1 MSGEFAHDSVMLR
14 DVRVLERAFRD
25 DLTHAPDNLVQ
36 AQQRLL
42 RRRASVPPVTF
53 PEELPIAQH
62 IDEIR
67 RLLEQHRV
75 LIVAGETGSGKT
87 TQLPKLCLAAG
98 YGVRGLIGHTQPR
111 RIAARAVSRRIADEL
126 AVPLGAQVGFAVRFS
141 DQTSPDTL
149 IKVLTDGLLLNEINS
164 DRMLTNYEVLIIDEA
179 HERSLNIDFLLGYVK
194 VLLARRN
201 DLKVIITSA
210 TIDVDAF
217 AQHFSGAPIVQGSG
231 RGFPVEVVYRPSELP
246 DVDQDQQILDAIRD
260 VERKPVHGASDVL
273 VFLAGEREIH
283 EASKLLRRE
292 LRDRY
297 DILPLYARLPV
308 AEQQRIFAS
317 GGRRRI
323 VLATNVA
330 ETSLTVPNI
339 GFVIDPGFAR
349 LSRYSYRSKLQRLPI
364 ERVSQASADQRK
376 GRCGRIA
383 PGVCYR
389 LYAEADYLAQRPYTD
404 PEIRRT
410 NLAAVVLQMR
420 AFGLGHIETFPF
432 LDPPEPR
439 AIRDALTLLTELG
452 AILDDRLTPVG
463 RSMARLP
470 IDPRLGRML
479 VEASKHGALGEL
491 LIVASGLALQDPRE
505 RPLDARAAADAAHQ
519 QFVDKRSDY
528 LGYLN
533 LWNWYE
539 TSRQELSSSAL
550 KRACQERFL
559 SFLRMR
565 EWRDLHRQL
574 VLAVRDLGLRP
585 NAKPA
590 AYEAIHRSIIAGSL
604 SLIGLKD
611 ERGDYLGARG
621 LRFRIFPGSALV
633 SARPKWLVGSEI
645 SETQRVYARCVA
657 TIEPEWAEAAAQHLV
672 KRSYSEPHWD
682 PRRGE
687 TVAYEKVSLF
697 GLPLVEK
704 RRVSFKRI
712 DPAQSRDILIRVGL
726 LSGALATKAEFLQ
739 HNLAL
744 VRDVREQESK
754 QRRRDLLAS
763 DDVLAAF
770 YSERIPAD
778 VGDAKEL
785 EHWRR
790 RAEAREPKLLF
801 MSREDVLQQIGH
813 ESVANEFP
821 SSLTLQDVEFRLR
834 YSFAPGAVDDGV
846 SLQVPLGLLAHV
858 RQEPLDWLVPGLL
871 GAKCEA
877 LIRSLPKTLRRPLA
891 PVPEKIDRLVPAL
904 LRADVYRH
912 GRLERVLGE
921 RIEGFFD
928 AKIPLDAWRFD
939 TIDPHLL
946 MNVQV
951 RDNKGDLVDQDRNVA
966 ALLGRLEARVAERI
980 GAERVRES
988 LEAHQLMKFPNVE
1001 VSQQRVLEDGQGRLI
1016 VYPALADRG
1025 ESVSLVMA
1033 PSVAE
1038 QRRLSRDGYSRMVL
1052 LGDPKTTRFLRNLLK
1067 SERNLGL
1074 QYAPLGDA
1082 DTLADELLRASAW
1095 YAFFDGDALPRND
1108 ADFQTRLTQ
1117 RRAKWPACFE
1127 ALLVHA
1133 KAIMAMRFTVV
1144 RALEEAKSPAYVEA
1158 VRDMSAQVARLV
1170 HADFLDRI
1178 PQRHLGEVPRYLEA
1192 ILHRLEGLQG
1202 RVAKDA
1208 QASAEVAAFETR
1220 LARVVAKLGTRD
1232 DLDDVRFL
1240 IEEYRVALF
1249 AQRLRT
1255 KGKVSAKR
1263 IDAALAPLEEEAGV
1277 R

>member
-1 MSGEFAHDSVMLR
+1 MVR
-14 DVRVLERAFRD
+14 DVRALERALRD
-25 DLTHAPDNLVQ
+25 DPVHAADRLAQ
-36 AQQRLL
+36 AQQRVVN
-42 RRRASVPPVTF
+42 RRASVPPVTF
-53 PEELPIAQH
+53 PEELPITQH
-62 IDEIR
+62 IDELR
-67 RLLEQHRV
+67 RLLERHRV

-111 RIAARAVSRRIADEL
+111 RIAARAVSRRIAEEL
-126 AVPLGAQVGFAVRFS
+126 GVPLGAQVGYAVRFS
-141 DQTSPDTL
+141 DQTSDATL

-164 DRMLTNYEVLIIDEA
+164 DRALSNYEVLIIDEA

-194 VLLARRN
+194 TLLGRRD

-217 AQHFSGAPIVQGSG
+217 ARHFSGAPVVQVSG

-246 DVDQDQQILDAIRD
+246 DTDQDQQILEAIRD
-260 VERKPVHGASDVL
+260 IERKPVYGASDVL

-283 EASKLLRRE
+283 ETSKLLRRE

-308 AEQQRIFAS
+308 SEQQRIFTS

-389 LYAEADYLAQRPYTD
+389 LYAESDFLAQPAYTD

-420 AFGLGHIETFPF
+420 AFGLGDIETFPF

-452 AILDDRLTPVG
+452 AIVDDRLTPVG

-470 IDPRLGRML
+470 IDPRLARML
-479 VEASKHGALGEL
+479 VEAARHGALAEL
-491 LIVASGLALQDPRE
+491 LIITSGLALQDPRE

-519 QFVDKRSDY
+519 RFVDKRSDY
-528 LGYLN
+528 LGYFN
-533 LWNWYE
+533 LWTWYE
-539 TSRQELSSSAL
+539 SSRQELTASAL
-550 KRACQERFL
+550 KRACQQHFL
-559 SFLRMR
+559 SVLRMR

-574 VLAVRDLGLRP
+574 LLAVRDQGLRP
-585 NAKPA
+585 NAEPA
-590 AYEAIHRSIIAGSL
+590 SYEAIHRSIIAGSL
-604 SLIGLKD
+604 SLVGLKD
-611 ERGDYLGARG
+611 ERGDFLGARG
-621 LRFRIFPGSALV
+621 LRFAIFPGSALA
-633 SARPKWLVGSEI
+633 SARPKWLVSSEI

-657 TIEPEWAEAAAQHLV
+657 TIEPEWIEAASPHLV

-687 TVAYEKVSLF
+687 AVAYEKVSLF

-704 RRVSFKRI
+704 RRVGFKRI
-712 DPAQSRDILIRVGL
+712 DPAQSREILIRGGL
-726 LSGALATKAEFLQ
+726 LTGAVTTKAEFLK

-744 VRDVREQESK
+744 VREIRVLEAK
-754 QRRRDLLAS
+754 QRRRDLLVS

-770 YSERIPAD
+770 YSERIPVD
-778 VGDAKEL
+778 VCDAAGL
-785 EHWRR
+785 ERWRR
-790 RAEAREPKLLF
+790 HAQQKDPRLLF
-801 MSREDVLQQIGH
+801 MSREDVLQQTGARTV
-813 ESVANEFP
+813 EDEFP
-821 SSLTLQDVEFRLR
+821 SSVVLHDVEFALR
-834 YSFAPGAVDDGV
+834 YSFAPGAIDDGV

-858 RQEPLDWLVPGLL
+858 RQEPLDWLVPGMLA
-871 GAKCEA
+871 AKCEA
-877 LIRSLPKTLRRPLA
+877 LIRSLPKALRRPLA
-891 PVPEKIDRLVPAL
+891 PVPEKIEQIMPAL

-921 RIEGFFD
+921 RLAGFFD
-928 AKIPLDAWRFD
+928 VKIPLDAWRLD
-939 TIDPHLL
+939 AIDPHLK

-951 RDNKGDLVDQDRNVA
+951 RDNKGDLVDQDRDVA
-966 ALLGRLEARVAERI
+966 ALLARLEARVAQRI
-980 GAERVRES
+980 GGHRVRES
-988 LEAHQLMKFPNVE
+988 LEAHHLMRFPETE
-1001 VSQQRVLEDGQGRLI
+1001 VSSQRVLDDGQGRLI
-1016 VYPALADRG
+1016 VYPALVDRG
-1025 ESVSLVMA
+1025 DSVSLVMA
-1033 PSVAE
+1033 PSAAE

-1052 LGDPKTTRFLRNLLK
+1052 LRDAKTTRFLRNLLK
-1067 SERNLGL
+1067 NERDLGL
-1074 QYAPLGDA
+1074 QYAPLGNA
-1082 DTLADELLRASAW
+1082 ETLADELLRASAW
-1095 YAFFDGDALPRND
+1095 YAFFDGLELPRTD
-1108 ADFQTRLTQ
+1108 AQFEARLAQ
-1117 RRAKWPACFE
+1117 RRSAWPACFE
-1127 ALLVHA
+1127 TLLGHA
-1133 KAIMAMRFTVV
+1133 KAIMAARFAAV
-1144 RALEEAKSPAYVEA
+1144 RALDDAKSPAYTEA
-1158 VRDMSAQVARLV
+1158 VREMKAQIARLV
-1170 HADFLDRI
+1170 PTDFLDRI
-1178 PQRHLGEVPRYLEA
+1178 PLRHLGDVPRYIEA
-1192 ILHRLEGLQG
+1192 ISHRLDALQG
-1202 RVAKDA
+1202 RIAKDA
-1208 QASAEVAAFETR
+1208 QASAEIAAFEAR
-1220 LARVVAKLGTRD
+1220 LERVVGKLGARD

-1240 IEEYRVALF
+1240 IEEYRVAVF

-1263 IDAALAPLEEEAGV
+1263 IESTLAPLEEEAGV

>member
-1 MSGEFAHDSVMLR
+1 MLR
-14 DVRVLERAFRD
+14 DVRSIERAFRGD
-25 DLTHAPDNLVQ
+25 PKRGLQLLEQ
-36 AQQRLL
+36 AQRRL
-42 RRRASVPPVTF
+42 RSRRASVPPVTF
-53 PEELPIAQH
+53 PDELPITQH

-67 RLLEQHRV
+67 RLLERHRV

-111 RIAARAVSRRIADEL
+111 RIAARAVSRRIAEEL
-126 AVPLGAQVGFAVRFS
+126 AVPLGAQVGYAVRFS
-141 DQTSPDTL
+141 DQTSESTL
-149 IKVLTDGLLLNEINS
+149 IKVLTDGLLLNEITS
-164 DRMLTNYEVLIIDEA
+164 DRELSNYEVLIIDEA

-194 VLLARRN
+194 VLLGRRV

-210 TIDVDAF
+210 TIDVAAF
-217 AQHFSGAPIVQGSG
+217 AKHFAGAPVVQVSG
-231 RGFPVEVVYRPSELP
+231 RGFPVEVVYRPPEVP
-246 DVDQDQQILDAIRD
+246 DVDQDQQILEAIRE
-260 VERKPVHGASDVL
+260 VERRPTQGASDVL

-308 AEQQRIFAS
+308 SEQQRIFAS
-317 GGRRRI
+317 GGRRRV

-339 GFVIDPGFAR
+339 GFVIDPGYAR

-389 LYAEADYLAQRPYTD
+389 LYAESDHLAQPEYTD

-420 AFGLGHIETFPF
+420 AFGLGDIERFPF

-452 AILDDRLTPVG
+452 ALVDDRLTPVG

-470 IDPRLGRML
+470 IDPRLARML
-479 VEASKHGALGEL
+479 VEASKLGALSEV
-491 LIVASGLALQDPRE
+491 LIIASGLALQDPRE
-505 RPLDARAAADAAHQ
+505 RPMDSRAAADAAHQ
-519 QFVDKRSDY
+519 QFADKRSDY
-528 LGYLN
+528 LAYVN
-533 LWNWYE
+533 LWNWHE
-539 TSRQELSSSAL
+539 TSRQELSASAL
-550 KRACQERFL
+550 KRACQQRFL

-574 VLAVRDLGLRP
+574 LLAVRHQGLRP
-585 NAKPA
+585 NTRPA
-590 AYEAIHRSIIAGSL
+590 DYEAIHRAILAGSL

-621 LRFRIFPGSALV
+621 LRFRIFPGSALA

-657 TIEPEWAEAAAQHLV
+657 AVEPEWMEAAAQHLV

-687 TVAYEKVSLF
+687 TVAFEKVSLF

-712 DPAQSRDILIRVGL
+712 DAAQSREIFIRAGL
-726 LSGALATKAEFLQ
+726 LTGAVTTKAEFLR

-744 VRDVREQESK
+744 VREVRLLESK

-770 YSERIPAD
+770 YAERIPAD
-778 VGDAKEL
+778 VTDASEL
-785 EHWRR
+785 ERWRR
-790 RAEAREPKLLF
+790 RAEQQDPKMLF
-801 MSREDVLQQIGH
+801 MSRDHVLQQIGAGAV
-813 ESVANEFP
+813 EDEFP
-821 SSLTLQDVEFRLR
+821 SSLVLQDVEFRLR
-834 YSFAPGAVDDGV
+834 YSFAPGAPDDGV

-871 GAKCEA
+871 SAKCEA

-891 PVPEKIDRLVPAL
+891 PVPEKIEKIVPVL

-921 RIEGFFD
+921 RLEGFFD
-928 AKIPLDAWRFD
+928 VRIPLDAWRLD
-939 TIDPHLL
+939 AIDAHLK

-951 RDNKGDLVDQDRNVA
+951 RDSKGELIDQDRDVA
-966 ALLGRLEARVAERI
+966 ALLARLQARVAERI
-980 GAERVRES
+980 GAQRVRES
-988 LEAHQLMKFPNVE
+988 LEAHRLTRFPSAE
-1001 VSQQRVLEDGQGRLI
+1001 VSQQRVLDDGQGRLI

-1025 ESVSLVMA
+1025 DSVSLVMA
-1033 PSVAE
+1033 PSAAE
-1038 QRRLSRDGYSRMVL
+1038 QRRLSRDGYSRTVL
-1052 LGDPKTTRFLRNLLK
+1052 LSDPKTTRFLRNLLK
-1067 SERNLGL
+1067 DERNLGL
-1074 QYAPLGDA
+1074 QYAPLGNA

-1095 YAFFDGDALPRND
+1095 YAFFDGDALPRSTAEFD
-1108 ADFQTRLTQ
+1108 ERLAQ
-1117 RRAKWPACFE
+1117 RRGKWPACFE
-1127 ALLVHA
+1127 MLLGHA
-1133 KAIMAMRFTVV
+1133 KAIMAARFAVV
-1144 RALEEAKSPAYVEA
+1144 RALTEAKSPAYVDA
-1158 VRDMSAQVARLV
+1158 VRDMNEQVARLV
-1170 HADFLDRI
+1170 PADFLDRI
-1178 PQRHLGEVPRYLEA
+1178 PLRHLGEIPRYLDA
-1192 ILHRLEGLQG
+1192 ISHRLDGLQG

-1208 QASAEVAAFETR
+1208 QASAEITAFEAR
-1220 LARVVAKLGTRD
+1220 LARVIGKLGARD
-1232 DLDDVRFL
+1232 DLDDARFL
-1240 IEEYRVALF
+1240 IEEYRVAVF

-1263 IDAALAPLEEEAGV
+1263 IEATLAPLEEEAGV